1 VRKQGKKMKEAGRC
15 QIFIREKT
23 KVGNYANEQKEKY

>member
-1 VRKQGKKMKEAGRC
+1 VRKQGKKMKVAGSC
-15 QIFIREKT
+15 QIFIRGK